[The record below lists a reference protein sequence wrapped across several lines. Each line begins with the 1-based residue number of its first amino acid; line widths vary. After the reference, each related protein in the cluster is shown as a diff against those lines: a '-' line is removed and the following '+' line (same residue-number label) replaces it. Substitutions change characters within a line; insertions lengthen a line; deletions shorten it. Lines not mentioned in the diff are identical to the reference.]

1 MRAPHTRPQ
10 NCNMGFR
17 TVQGARDAVREGAA
31 EPAWC
36 AVFLSLLRDVTRH
49 IGRDHEFRSNGG
61 IDAHIAVFVGMD
73 TGGISDILGALL
85 QNGASMSRTSIEN
98 LLCPR
103 IPMSW

>member
-1 MRAPHTRPQ
+1 
-10 NCNMGFR
+10 MGFR
-17 TVQGARDAVREGAA
+17 TVQGARGCGEGRGAA
-31 EPAWC
+31 GLAWC

-73 TGGISDILGALL
+73 TGGKSDILGALL
-85 QNGASMSRTSIEN
+85 QNGARMSRTSIEN